1 MSCCHRDVFV
11 NMVEKDQSMF
21 TCCQLHFQSWKAACI
36 MSKVF
41 VLTYQLGVRRL
52 VLLAQVNT
60 FALRSSEFG
69 LSVNFISMV
78 R

>member
-1 MSCCHRDVFV
+1 MHY
-11 NMVEKDQSMF
+11 VEGFCANVS
-21 TCCQLHFQSWKAACI
+21 I
-36 MSKVF
+36 
-41 VLTYQLGVRRL
+41 GVRRL